1 MPPDMNK
8 LRPMQEILVILHV
21 FTVYSSLTKLGT
33 SVPEPFY
40 KLLGK
45 NVMYPGK

>member
-8 LRPMQEILVILHV
+8 LRPMQDILVILHV

-33 SVPEPFY
+33 SVPGPY

-45 NVMYPGK
+45 NVMCPGK